1 MDYALFLVLAF
12 LFASL
17 FTPLVIKFANRF
29 KFLDIPRPPR
39 NLHSKPVAK
48 LGGIA
53 IFLWCSHF
61 CSCNYLRS
69 AVLVDRWNQCRNYSS
84 KIYYR
89 SFIWRIDFNDWRHY
103 RRQI

>member
-53 IFLWCSHF
+53 IFLSVTICVALFWLIGGI
-61 CSCNYLRS
+61 N
-69 AVLVDRWNQCRNYSS
+69 AEIIPTKSS
-84 KIYYR
+84 STSR
-89 SFIWRIDFNDWRHY
+89 
-103 RRQI
+103 